1 MAQPVLRKIRSG
13 YQVDRTSQDIWMI
26 RFGGQVISEAPRL
39 DDVRRDI
46 EADSTARGRAPLRV
60 RKDYERQTPKQSSRF
75 HTR

>member
-1 MAQPVLRKIRSG
+1 MAQPVLRKIRPGHYVTDSG

-46 EADSTARGRAPLRV
+46 EADIAQREAGLR
-60 RKDYERQTPKQSSRF
+60 
-75 HTR
+75 